1 MWPTGYSTQG
11 ETFRYTAR
19 LNRLRRSYKALTLG
33 DQSVV
38 FPAETPEAGDEHILA
53 FERAGGDAGAAYA
66 LVVVNADPEN
76 PRRSGSDVAPLKA
89 TVAPGTVLVDVLN
102 GKPPVTVGADGS
114 VDFVLDP
121 LQGAI
126 LVPQDQVIPGL

>member
-1 MWPTGYSTQG
+1 
-11 ETFRYTAR
+11 
-19 LNRLRRSYKALTLG
+19 
-33 DQSVV
+33 
-38 FPAETPEAGDEHILA
+38 
-53 FERAGGDAGAAYA
+53 
-66 LVVVNADPEN
+66 
-76 PRRSGSDVAPLKA
+76 VAPLKA
-89 TVAPGTVLVDVLN
+89 TAAPGTVLVDVLN